1 MAEKEKK
8 LSAEQL
14 KELEVQLQRAE
25 KLKAYYEA
33 HPDDPDAFA
42 AFAKN
47 AAKID
52 TAGMAQVSAS
62 GIASFGTTGLT
73 KSTGISVA
81 GASPADMT
89 KSLPLLMGFAFGGP
103 IGMAAAATFQA
114 FRQAGKNRQQ
124 NPKLCEAYESVAK
137 EINAHGTDH
146 LPSSPERRAA
156 FVDAYNYATGS
167 TRRQDM
173 SDSNRD
179 YIITQMDANHKE
191 LVDKIDAIA
200 DKQTDLSNQ
209 IAELSAQLQPCR
221 ELASGILDSL
231 PEGDEDSPLAE
242 RLYALTSSISAKV
255 LEKQYGSERLPEAG
269 AIRGELKQLFD
280 PIWDRLD
287 PRTQRELFS
296 AKMSYQLLAQKECGN
311 DIDFSGVCTLASKAM
326 EVECEKYFYKR
337 FQQYIFEQ
345 TPEKRRDAQ
354 FVEALSLT
362 PEAEKQSKQRGGFT
376 LGSVQHILKPRY
388 DREKGEFEP
397 YKRYMAVLTSYARER
412 LFSPGVGAD
421 LMDDRQ
427 IRNVLWKYVD
437 YVNTVKNRY
446 RNPSVHKELVSQQSA
461 LSCLDYV
468 VDVEKKLK
476 EMVSAFQN

>member
-14 KELEVQLQRAE
+14 KELEVQLRAQLQRAE
-25 KLKAYYEA
+25 ELKAYYEA
-33 HPDDPDAFA
+33 HPNDPDAFA

-47 AAKID
+47 AAKVD
-52 TAGMAQVSAS
+52 TARMAQVGAS
-62 GIASFGTTGLT
+62 GMASVGTAGLT
-73 KSTGISVA
+73 KGTGISVA
-81 GASPADMT
+81 GAGPADMT
-89 KSLPLLMGFAFGGP
+89 KSLLMGFAFGGP
-103 IGMAAAATFQA
+103 IGMAAATFQA
-114 FRQAGKNRQQ
+114 FQAGKNRQQ

-156 FVDAYNYATGS
+156 FVDAYNYATGR

-179 YIITQMDANHKE
+179 ILTQMAANQKE
-191 LVDKIDAIA
+191 LVDKMDAIA

-326 EVECEKYFYKR
+326 EIECEKYFYTR
-337 FQQYIFEQ
+337 FRQYILGLA
-345 TPEKRRDAQ
+345 PEKRRDAQ
-354 FVEALSLT
+354 FVEALGLT
-362 PEAEKQSKQRGGFT
+362 PEAETRGKQRGGFT
-376 LGSVQHILKPRY
+376 LGSVKYILKPRY
-388 DREKGEFEP
+388 DRDKGESEP
-397 YKRYMAVLTSYARER
+397 YTRYMAILTSYARER
-412 LFSPGVGAD
+412 LFSPDAD
-421 LMDDRQ
+421 VDLTDDQRIQ
-427 IRNVLWKYVD
+427 NALWKYVD
-437 YVNTVKNRY
+437 YVTTVKNRY